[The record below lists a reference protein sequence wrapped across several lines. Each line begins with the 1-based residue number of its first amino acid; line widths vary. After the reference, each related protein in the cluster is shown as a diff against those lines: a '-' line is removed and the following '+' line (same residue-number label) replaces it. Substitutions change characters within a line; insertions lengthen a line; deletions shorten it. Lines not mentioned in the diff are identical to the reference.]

1 MSSLVTTDLMLV
13 YDTSASTLKRCT
25 VGNAASVVASND
37 LLLVERG
44 GVKKKMTYANWRSSA
59 QNTDLLLVET
69 AGRGSGN
76 GVKKKVTKANYD
88 GLLHAGQDI
97 YSAVYSPTLS
107 FDYNSTSG
115 DSLANWSVLSQQIK
129 VTSSGSSSTGNLYIG
144 VKITSSIQHQNDF
157 CIASIQIL
165 QSNGSSFRADGGGGD
180 YTAGYD
186 WNFHRIDKYGV
197 GSAGTN
203 ADGTNQVWGSTYV
216 DSLGSSTSDI
226 KDFSYSVI
234 VDGSESTP
242 WETTSARG
250 GYNRNDR
257 TTTAYVGADR
267 GIHNVS
273 TYSGGG
279 GSILPEGDDNIT
291 QTDSTDPSAGDTD
304 DSFYI
309 YTETSDSS
317 ANGIVWSTNDFI
329 WLESPRIT
337 VHNGDILRICYH
349 PQGGQNSTNGMTNA
363 NTLHLW
369 WDTP

>member
-1 MSSLVTTDLMLV
+1 MALQSTDLMLV
-13 YDTSASTLKRCT
+13 YDVSASQLKKCQ
-25 VGNAASVVASND
+25 VGNASADIASNDLLLVERSNVKKKMTYSNWVSSAQNTD

-44 GVKKKMTYANWRSSA
+44 GVKKK
-59 QNTDLLLVET
+59 
-69 AGRGSGN
+69 
-76 GVKKKVTKANYD
+76 VTKANYD
-88 GLLHAGQDI
+88 ALLAPAGQDI

-107 FDYNSTSG
+107 FDYNSTGG
-115 DSLANWSVLSQQIK
+115 DSVANWSVLSQQIN

-157 CIASIQIL
+157 CIAAIQIL

-203 ADGTNQVWGSTYV
+203 DDGTNQVWGSTYV
-216 DSLGSSTSDI
+216 DGLGSSTSDI

-257 TTTAYVGADR
+257 TTTSYVGADR
-267 GIHNVS
+267 GIHNAS

-279 GSILPEGDDNIT
+279 GSILPEGDDNIA

-309 YTETSDSS
+309 YTETSDSGS
-317 ANGIVWSTNDFI
+317 AGIAWSTNDFI